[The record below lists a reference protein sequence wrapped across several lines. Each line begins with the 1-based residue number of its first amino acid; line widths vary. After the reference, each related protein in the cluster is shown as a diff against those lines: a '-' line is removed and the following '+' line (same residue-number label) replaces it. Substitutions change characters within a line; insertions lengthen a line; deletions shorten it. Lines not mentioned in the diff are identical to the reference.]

1 MAARAQV
8 RLRAADRRKQILE
21 VATRLFAR
29 QGFRGTTTRQVA
41 DAARVNEALI
51 FRHFPT
57 KDDLYWGVLNE
68 KVRSQGAHKE
78 LSRRLE
84 GSKDLHELFTA
95 LAEDLLQRDVTL
107 SRLLWFS
114 ALENHRL
121 AGRFFKTYVAKYYEE
136 LAEHVRLHQS
146 RGEFRKVDPLLAA
159 RGFLGMVAY
168 HFLIQELFGAKRYQK
183 FDCHKVSETMADI
196 WLTGVTA
203 ERPSRNGAG
212 EHARDARH
220 LSERSQR

>member
-1 MAARAQV
+1 MAARAHV

-41 DAARVNEALI
+41 DAAKVNEALI

-57 KDDLYWGVLNE
+57 KEHLYWGVLNE
-68 KVRSQGAHKE
+68 KMRNRGAHQE
-78 LSRRLE
+78 MSRRLAE
-84 GSKDLHELFTA
+84 SKDIHELFTT

-136 LAEHVRLHQS
+136 LAEHVRQKQA
-146 RGEFRKVDPLLAA
+146 RGEFRKIDPMLAA

-196 WLTGVTA
+196 WLTGVA
-203 ERPSRNGAG
+203 AARPSKNGEG
-212 EHARDARH
+212 GHGDEARH
-220 LSERSQR
+220 LK

>member
-1 MAARAQV
+1 MAARAHV

-41 DAARVNEALI
+41 DAAKVNEALI

-57 KDDLYWGVLNE
+57 KEDLYWGVLNE
-68 KVRSQGAHKE
+68 KVQSRGARQA
-78 LSRRLE
+78 LNRRLE
-84 GSKDLHELFTA
+84 ESKDIREVFTT

-107 SRLLWFS
+107 SRLFWFS

-121 AGRFFKTYVAKYYEE
+121 SARFFKTYIAKYYEE
-136 LAEHVRLHQS
+136 LAEHVRRQQS
-146 RGEFRKVDPLLAA
+146 RGEFRKVDPMLAA

-183 FDCHKVSETMADI
+183 FDCREVSEVMADI
-196 WLTGVTA
+196 WLTGVAA

-212 EHARDARH
+212 EHANGARH
-220 LSERSQR
+220 LK